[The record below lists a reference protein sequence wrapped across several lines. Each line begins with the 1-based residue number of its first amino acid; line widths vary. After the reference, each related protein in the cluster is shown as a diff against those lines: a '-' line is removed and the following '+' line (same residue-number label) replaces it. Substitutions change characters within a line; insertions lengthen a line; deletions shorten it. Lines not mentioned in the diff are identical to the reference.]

1 MSKDLFG
8 SFLQEAN
15 RAEYGSKITTVE
27 FEEHI
32 GNTLKIEWAFR
43 GDDLIVHIYKAD
55 GVKWPLT
62 YAKLLYAL
70 MDKHAGGEKRE
81 VGYED
86 MVDSWYIKSPGY
98 GSGKLNSK
106 LAAKGLCKKRL
117 SELESLTN

>member
-1 MSKDLFG
+1 MKDPFG

-15 RAEYGSKITTVE
+15 SELYGTKISAIE
-27 FEEHI
+27 FEERV
-32 GNTLKIEWAFR
+32 GNFLKIEWAFR
-43 GDDLIVHIYKAD
+43 GEELIVHIYKAE

-70 MDKHAGGEKRE
+70 MDKHASGEKRE

-98 GSGKLNSK
+98 GSGKLNAK
-106 LAAKGLCKKRL
+106 MAAKGLCKKIL
-117 SELESLTN
+117 SDLESLTN